1 MLAAEDPLQ
10 SQSKRNEVSVPIYS
24 NDIQFTVQSNTFY
37 VYLKCSTDIDSYVNL
52 SCPTHYRENHLFSKY
67 QTKSHHEKNFGSHL
81 ALDHFPNEKY

>member
-10 SQSKRNEVSVPIYS
+10 SQSKRNEVSVPIAMIYS
-24 NDIQFTVQSNTFY
+24 SQYNQTLFTFI
-37 VYLKCSTDIDSYVNL
+37 LKCSTDIDSYVNL
-52 SCPTHYRENHLFSKY
+52 SRPTHYRENHLFSKY